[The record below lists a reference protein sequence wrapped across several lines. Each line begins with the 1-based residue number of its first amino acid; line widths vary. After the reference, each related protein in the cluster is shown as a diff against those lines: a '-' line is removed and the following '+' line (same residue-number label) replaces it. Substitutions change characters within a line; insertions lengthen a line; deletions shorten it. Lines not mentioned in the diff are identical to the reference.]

1 MSYILNIES
10 SSTNCSISLSL
21 NGKVVFIKEKNDK
34 KYSHSTKLHIFIQE
48 VLKESN
54 ISIKELSSIA
64 VSKGPGSYTGL
75 RIGIAAAKG
84 LCYALDIP
92 LISVSTLLVLAK
104 QLVIE
109 KEDLIIPVIDARRDE
124 VYSGVY
130 NSSYN
135 KVREVFPEIINEE
148 SFSELMLNNKLYFIG
163 NGQEKCERLIKKNSN
178 LIFSSN
184 DTFPSA
190 NEMAFLSFEK
200 FKNSQFEDIV
210 YFEPD
215 YLKNFMPG

>member
-21 NGKVVFIKEKNDK
+21 NGKVVSIKEKNDK

>member
-10 SSTNCSISLSL
+10 STTNCSISLSL
-21 NGKVVFIKEKNDK
+21 NGKVISLKEKNDE
-34 KYSHSTKLHIFIQE
+34 KYSHSTELHSFIEE

-54 ISIKELSSIA
+54 LKITQLSAIA

-84 LCYALDIP
+84 LCYALEIP
-92 LISVSTLLVLAK
+92 LISISTLLVLAK
-104 QLVIE
+104 QIKVVD
-109 KEDLIIPVIDARRDE
+109 KGFIIPVIDARRDE
-124 VYSGVY
+124 VYSAVY
-130 NSSYN
+130 NSSY
-135 KVREVFPEIINEE
+135 KKIREVFPEIINKE
-148 SFSELMLNNKLYFIG
+148 SFSELVLNNKLYFIG
-163 NGQEKCERLIKKNSN
+163 NGQEKCERLIQKNSN
-178 LIFSSN
+178 LIFSSI

-200 FKNSQFEDIV
+200 FNNSKFEDIA

-215 YLKNFMPG
+215 YLKSFIPG

>member
-1 MSYILNIES
+1 
-10 SSTNCSISLSL
+10 LSL
-21 NGKVVFIKEKNDK
+21 NGKVVSIKEKNDK

-104 QLVIE
+104 QLVVE

>member
-21 NGKVVFIKEKNDK
+21 NGKVVSIKEKNDK

-104 QLVIE
+104 QLVVE

>member
-21 NGKVVFIKEKNDK
+21 NGKVVSIKEKNDK

-104 QLVIE
+104 QLVVE

-190 NEMAFLSFEK
+190 NEMAFLYFEK

>member
-104 QLVIE
+104 QLVVE

>member
-21 NGKVVFIKEKNDK
+21 NGKVVSIKEKNDK

-184 DTFPSA
+184 DTYPSA